1 MLALARDVRHDRM
14 FAGPGRDLLQSVC
27 HRVLPRV
34 EDGIAMGC
42 PGAGWG
48 ERDIPAVLRQQRL
61 SWQPPG
67 CRIPC

>member
-1 MLALARDVRHDRM
+1 M
-14 FAGPGRDLLQSVC
+14 FAGPERDLLQSIC

-34 EDGIAMGC
+34 EDRDHHGLPPRWLA
-42 PGAGWG
+42 
-48 ERDIPAVLRQQRL
+48 ERDIPAVLGQQRL